1 MNNYIC
7 SVFGDNSKTRQYH
20 DVYRMAQSVTDS
32 QFHGGI
38 FGNDN
43 VAIELS
49 V

>member
-1 MNNYIC
+1 MLRYSKITT
-7 SVFGDNSKTRQYH
+7 KTRQYH
-20 DVYRMAQSVTDS
+20 DVYMMAQSVTDS
-32 QFHGGI
+32 QLHSGI